1 MHDLQQRLQRASRGS
16 LFLFLSLVLAA
27 CSSDTPIEPT
37 SGAAADYNAK
47 VATDWF
53 DLQLDVVQ
61 TTPGFTPPVASRAFA
76 YSGITLYEALISG
89 MPQYRSLQ
97 GQINGLAE
105 GVIPAAESGMEYHW
119 PSVANAAMGQITRDL
134 FPNATALSSARI
146 DSLESAL
153 AQEYTTDAEAEVII
167 RSIAYGRSVAEA
179 VFEYSKTDG
188 GHEGYSRNFP
198 TDFTP
203 PVGEGLW
210 VPTPNKG
217 GGNPQPALQPYW
229 GNNRPFVLT
238 VGMPNDVSEPGSPP
252 AYSIEPGSAFYAEA
266 DEVYQTLK
274 SLTPAQE
281 AIALFWSDDPG
292 KTCTPPGH
300 SVSIMTQCIRQ
311 QSSMLDAAALCYAQI
326 GIAVSDAFIACWES
340 KFRYN
345 LLRPITYIN
354 EVIDPAYDYNDMPV
368 NTPPFP
374 EYTSGHSVQ
383 SGAAAAVLTHIFG
396 ENFEFTDHTHDA
408 LGMAPRTYG
417 SFDAAADEAAISRLY
432 GGIHF
437 RAAIDNGVTQ
447 GKKVGQQVIEK
458 INWEQ

>member
-1 MHDLQQRLQRASRGS
+1 MHDLQHRLQRTSKVS
-16 LFLFLSLVLAA
+16 LFLLLPLLLAA

-37 SGAAADYNAK
+37 SGAVAEYNAK
-47 VATDWF
+47 VATAWF

-105 GVIPAAESGMEYHW
+105 GVIPAAENGMEYHW

-134 FPNATALSSARI
+134 FPNATAVSSARI

-153 AQEYTTDAEAEVII
+153 AQEYTTDAEAEVIN

-203 PVGEGLW
+203 PEGEGLW
-210 VPTPNKG
+210 VPTPNKN

-229 GNNRPFVLT
+229 GSNRPFVLT
-238 VGMPNDVSEPGSPP
+238 VGMPNDVSEPGAPP

-266 DEVYQTLK
+266 EEVYQTLK
-274 SLTPAQE
+274 SLTPEQE
-281 AIALFWSDDPG
+281 TMALFWSDDPG
-292 KTCTPPGH
+292 TTCTPPGH

-311 QSSMLDAAALCYAQI
+311 QSGMLDAAALCYAQI

-354 EVIDPAYDYNDMPV
+354 KVIDPAYDYNDMPV

-383 SGAAAAVLTHIFG
+383 SGAAAAVLTDIFG
-396 ENFEFTDHTHDA
+396 ENFEFTDHTHDP
-408 LGMAPRTYG
+408 LGMAPRTYE

-447 GKKVGQQVIEK
+447 GKKIGQQVIEK